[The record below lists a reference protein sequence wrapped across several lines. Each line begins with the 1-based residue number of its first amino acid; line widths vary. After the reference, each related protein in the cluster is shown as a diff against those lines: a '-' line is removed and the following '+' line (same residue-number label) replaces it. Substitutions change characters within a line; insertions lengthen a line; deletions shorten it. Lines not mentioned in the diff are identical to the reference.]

1 MNISNIIPQSTNKA
15 FNKMTRY
22 SLKLQLF
29 ILCFCLLGPVAKAE
43 TIRYISDDLTVP
55 LRSGTTIR
63 HKILKF
69 LNSGTQVKMLEKSDD
84 GHYARVFVNEEDG
97 SGREGW
103 VKTEYLMETKSA
115 RDRLLLANREIQT
128 NKDRIQSLKQT
139 IDDLKK
145 QNRTLEENKKKLIDE
160 NSTLQSTLS
169 ELRETASQ
177 PIAIHEQNK
186 ELQAQIEEVSTRNK
200 QLISEN
206 AKLNDDSLKEW
217 FIIGAVVALG
227 SLILG
232 LIIPSIKW
240 RKKDS
245 WA

>member
-1 MNISNIIPQSTNKA
+1 MKA
-15 FNKMTRY
+15 NNKMTRF
-22 SLKLQLF
+22 SLQLQIF
-29 ILCFCLLGPVAKAE
+29 ILGFCLLVPSAMAE
-43 TIRYISDDLTVP
+43 TVRYISDDLTVP
-55 LRSGTTIR
+55 MRSGTTIR

-69 LNSGTQVKMLEKSDD
+69 LNSGTQVKVLEKSED
-84 GHYARVFVNEEDG
+84 GNYARVIVSED
-97 SGREGW
+97 GREGW
-103 VKTEYLMETKSA
+103 VKTEYLMKTKSG
-115 RDRLLLANREIQT
+115 RDRLLLANQKIQA
-128 NKDRIQSLKQT
+128 NNNQIQSLKQT

-145 QNRTLEENKKKLIDE
+145 QNQAIEDDRKKLMDK
-160 NSTLQSTLS
+160 NNALQSTLS
-169 ELRETASQ
+169 ELRKTASK

-186 ELQAQIEEVSTRNK
+186 ALEAQIEEVSTRNK

-206 AKLNDDSLKEW
+206 AKLNDKSLKEW